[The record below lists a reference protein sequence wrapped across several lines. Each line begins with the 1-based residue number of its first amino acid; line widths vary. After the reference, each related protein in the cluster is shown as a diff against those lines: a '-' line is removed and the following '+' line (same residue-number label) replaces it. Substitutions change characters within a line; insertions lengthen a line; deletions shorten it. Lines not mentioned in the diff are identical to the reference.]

1 MLYTRVE
8 RLPSVAGCALE
19 SRQRRITRPPRIL
32 PSCIRHAQAPR
43 PTRPMKLANFVSL
56 GLALAAVDAA
66 MLRPRQLGSQV
77 VVWDG
82 RIENTAVLPALWDLP
97 LSAEERMRF
106 QEHVDSLPQ
115 PRCVRRVL
123 PQTFKAEERP
133 AGSSSWRMAAC

>member
-1 MLYTRVE
+1 
-8 RLPSVAGCALE
+8 
-19 SRQRRITRPPRIL
+19 
-32 PSCIRHAQAPR
+32 
-43 PTRPMKLANFVSL
+43 MKLANFVSL

-66 MLRPRQLGSQV
+66 MLRPRELGSQI

-82 RIENTAVLPALWDLP
+82 RIENTAALPAFWNLP
-97 LSAEERMRF
+97 LSAEERTRF

-115 PRCVRRVL
+115 PRCVRCVL